1 MKYKV
6 TVNGMFVAG
15 TLYRKGETFD
25 LDEENADKL
34 RNISPHLKF
43 EAEHEQ
49 VKRNDDTGRKDGA
62 AVDSPNARLQSR
74 DGSGEGSKKRGSRR
88 GG

>member
-15 TLYRKGETFD
+15 TLYRKGETFE
-25 LDEENADKL
+25 LDEANADKL

-62 AVDSPNARLQSR
+62 AVDSSNARLQSR
-74 DGSGEGSKKRGSRR
+74 DGKSEGSKKRGSRR